1 MRVIAEIKPG
11 HKEIYDDLFS
21 TPPRERADRLRF
33 LAMLGSLVLKGQV
46 SLHGGAAQGRDSL
59 PLVEIPQARQAPNV
73 AQEKDLLR
81 GRMARR
87 LVAGLTE

>member
-1 MRVIAEIKPG
+1 MRVIAQINPG

-21 TPPRERADRLRF
+21 TPARERADRLRF

-46 SLHGGAAQGRDSL
+46 SLHGGAAPVRDPL
-59 PLVEIPQARQAPNV
+59 PLVENPPVRQAPNE
-73 AQEKDLLR
+73 AHEKDLLR

-87 LVAGLTE
+87 LVSGLTE

>member
-1 MRVIAEIKPG
+1 MRVIAQINPG

-46 SLHGGAAQGRDSL
+46 SLHGGAAQGRDVP
-59 PLVEIPQARQAPNV
+59 PLVEIPPAHQVPNV
-73 AQEKDLLR
+73 AHEKDLLR

>member
-11 HKEIYDDLFS
+11 HKEIYEDLFS

-46 SLHGGAAQGRDSL
+46 SLHGGAAQGRDSQQL
-59 PLVEIPQARQAPNV
+59 AEIPLVRPDPNV
-73 AQEKDLLR
+73 AQEKDMLR

-87 LVAGLTE
+87 LVSGLTE